1 MTEIKPCYAFMG
13 ASPKEQAAKITE
25 EIGEVFEALKEYNQE
40 PESIEKFG
48 NLVDEIVDVQVA
60 METLLLILGLDD
72 EGRDAARARI
82 YEKNRRRGY
91 YEKKVEGEN
100 EQSG

>member
-1 MTEIKPCYAFMG
+1 MLRIQRSIAGGTGSGDVHRPY
-13 ASPKEQAAKITE
+13 
-25 EIGEVFEALKEYNQE
+25 VVDLFEALKEYNQE
-40 PESIEKFG
+40 PESIEKLG

-91 YEKKVEGEN
+91 YEKKAEGEN
-100 EQSG
+100 EQSV

>member
-48 NLVDEIVDVQVA
+48 NLVDGIVDVQVA
-60 METLLLILGLDD
+60 METLLLILGLDA
-72 EGRDAARARI
+72 EGRDAVRARI
-82 YEKNRRRGY
+82 YKKNRRRGY
-91 YEKKVEGEN
+91 YEKKVRDRDGE
-100 EQSG
+100 